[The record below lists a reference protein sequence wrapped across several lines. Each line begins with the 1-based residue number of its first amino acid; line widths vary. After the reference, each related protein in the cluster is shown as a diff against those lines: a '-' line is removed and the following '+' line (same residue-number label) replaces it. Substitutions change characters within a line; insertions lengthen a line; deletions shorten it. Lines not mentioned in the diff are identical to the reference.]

1 MKPGLL
7 LLSFL
12 FFFSLISFAQTNRTV
27 RGKVYDSSHVVLRG
41 ATVMLYKQGAKDTLK
56 TVTDKEGQFM
66 FGNVS
71 VNAFRLSIT
80 NVGME
85 NIEQDYEFEE
95 SKSDLNVGSITMS
108 PAIKTLQEVIIAPP
122 PIVIKEDTVE
132 FKADSFKVRPNSS
145 VEDLLK
151 KLPGLQVD
159 KDGNITAQ
167 GKTVT
172 KIKVNGKDFFGGD
185 PKTASKELPA
195 EIIDKVQVVDD
206 YGDMAAVSGI
216 KDGDPDIVINLQLK
230 KDKNQGVFGKASAG
244 YGTDNRHQYTLSANF
259 FRENTQLSV
268 LGNMNNINQN
278 LFDFSNTGANTR
290 GGGGGAGRTISGSSS
305 SSGTSDSN
313 ADQNGITDNKS
324 IGINFR
330 TDFPNKK
337 GSFYGNYSF
346 ANRNTNITSSTS
358 QTNLFDNGTTYINN
372 RNSYADNIGNNHRAN
387 LNLEY
392 NIDSANYLKIR
403 PNFNY
408 GYSDNRSNGIFNY
421 LSGGDTTQAGH
432 NSDTVSSKS
441 PNINAEISYN
451 HRFLRKRG
459 RNLSVNIN
467 LGGSSSLRDDDKIN
481 FTKEYLKAGGYSE
494 TYLDQLINQ
503 DNNNRNYGIKITYT
517 EPVARNRFLDIS
529 YGYNYSYS
537 KNDKKTYDRDGL
549 TDALY
554 LNDSLSNA
562 FENKFINQQAGISL
576 RTINKKYNYSFGV
589 TMQPVYMNGYSLTK
603 DSAYA
608 AQKRINFS
616 PSARLAYNF
625 SRTKKLNVTYNAN
638 YNQPGFNQLQPVKDI
653 SNPQYQTQGNPDLK
667 PEFSHNLRAI
677 FNNFNFTSGRVLF
690 VGISGSVIQN
700 RIANNN
706 IQLDSSG
713 AQLSRP
719 ENVNG
724 YFNTSGFYNYSIPF
738 QNRTYVISLNGNA
751 TYTHDVGL
759 VNSEKNIGNNWITTQ
774 RLSLEMNLKEWL
786 QLNVG
791 PAYSLNSTKYN
802 LTQNGERISSSSWA
816 LSSYARVD
824 IPGGVI
830 LRYDVSYVMNKGLAS
845 NVQTNPTLL
854 NASIEKT
861 IFKKKN
867 GFIRLTGFDILKQNT
882 SVTRQV
888 TGNAIIDSRVNRLT
902 RYFMLT
908 FTYRLMKFKGSDQS
922 GTPGMD
928 GNGPRTRRMD

>member
-1 MKPGLL
+1 MKPGVVLL
-7 LLSFL
+7 PLFFL
-12 FFFSLISFAQTNRTV
+12 FFSFSYAQTARTV
-27 RGKVYDSSHVVLRG
+27 KGKVYDSSHVALRG
-41 ATVMLYKQGAKDTLK
+41 ATVMLFEQGEKDTLK
-56 TVTDKEGQFM
+56 TVTDKEGQFV

-71 VNAFRLSIT
+71 TNVFKLKIT

-85 NIEQDYEFEE
+85 DVVQDFEFEE
-95 SKSDLNVGSITMS
+95 SKMDLNTGSITMVPS
-108 PAIKTLQEVIIAPP
+108 IKTLQEIIIAPP
-122 PIVIKEDTVE
+122 PILIKEDTVE

-206 YGDMAAVSGI
+206 YGDMSAVSGI

-230 KDKNQGVFGKASAG
+230 KDKNQGAFGKASAG
-244 YGTDNRHQYTLSANF
+244 YGTDNRHQYTLSANV

-290 GGGGGAGRTISGSSS
+290 GGGGGPGRTISASS

-324 IGINFR
+324 IGVNFR

-346 ANRNTNITSSTS
+346 ANRNTLINSSTS
-358 QTNLFDNGTTYINN
+358 QTNLFNNGSTFINN
-372 RNSYADNIGNNHRAN
+372 RNSNADNTNNNHRAN
-387 LNLEY
+387 LNVEY
-392 NIDSANYLKIR
+392 NFDSSNYLKIR

-408 GYSDNRSNGIFNY
+408 GYSDNRNMGAFDYTSAGFRTQNGY
-421 LSGGDTTQAGH
+421 T
-432 NSDTVSSKS
+432 SDTVSNKS
-441 PNINAEISYN
+441 PNFNAEISYN
-451 HRFLRKRG
+451 HRFQKRG

-481 FTKEYLKAGGYSE
+481 FTREYLKAGGYTD

-503 DNNNRNYGIKITYT
+503 DNNNNNYGIRVTYT
-517 EPVARNRFLDIS
+517 EPVAKNRFLDIS

-537 KNDKKTYDRDGL
+537 KNDRKTYDRDSL
-549 TDALY
+549 TNALD

-562 FENKFINQQAGISL
+562 YENTFINQRVGVSL

-589 TMQPVYMNGYSLTK
+589 TMQPVYLDGYSITK
-603 DSAYA
+603 DSAYT

-616 PSARLAYNF
+616 PSARFAYNF
-625 SRTKKLNVTYNAN
+625 SRTKKLNMNYSAN
-638 YNQPGFNQLQPVKDI
+638 FNQPGFNQLQPVRDV

-677 FNNFNFTSGRVLF
+677 FNNFNFTSGRTLF
-690 VGISGSVIQN
+690 AGISGNLVQN
-700 RIANNN
+700 RIVNNN
-706 IQLDSSG
+706 IRLDSSG
-713 AQLSRP
+713 AQLSVP
-719 ENVNG
+719 ENLNG
-724 YFNTSGFYNYSIPF
+724 YYNVSGFYNYSIPF
-738 QNRTYVISLNGNA
+738 QNRTYVISLNGNVN
-751 TYTHDVGL
+751 YNHDVGL
-759 VNSEKNIGNNWITTQ
+759 VDSKKNVGNNWVTTQ
-774 RLSLEMNLKEWL
+774 RLNLELNLKEWL
-786 QLNVG
+786 QFNAG
-791 PAYSLNSTKYN
+791 PAYSINSTRYS
-802 LTQNGERISSSSWA
+802 LTQNGDRISSDSWA
-816 LSSYARVD
+816 FTSNMRLD

-830 LRYDVSYVMNKGLAS
+830 VRYDVSYVINNGLAE
-845 NVQTNPTLL
+845 NVKTNPTLL

-867 GFIRLTGFDILKQNT
+867 GFIRLSGFDIFNQNT
-882 SVTRQV
+882 SVTRQIN
-888 TGNAIIDSRVNRLT
+888 GNAIIDSRVNRLT

-908 FTYRLMKFKGSDQS
+908 FTYRLMKFKGQQS
-922 GTPGMD
+922 SGQGIDTGRPGQ
-928 GNGPRTRRMD
+928 GGRRMMD